1 MLTVQVSYK
10 NSTDDHWDS
19 VANYQTRRGANNFI
33 SKNKALYPA
42 DIFNIRII
50 GEEKAKPEF
59 LNCSQATKIGDVFVE
74 KHKNDWDDT
83 VLYDAYVVV
92 GFTSSGKSVRVKKLA
107 KVEDVCKKIKGDLVI
122 RKIKFVKPS
131 DEFMK
136 DNKSIKTVR
145 LPANCEGDIFFY
157 VDFIEIASLDK
168 NFNYDNVYVEGG
180 YE

>member
-74 KHKNDWDDT
+74 KHTNDWDDT
-83 VLYDAYVVV
+83 TLYDAYVVV
-92 GFTSSGKSVRVKKLA
+92 GFTCYIKCVQILIFETFHDRLYDYSLYKLFLIQPAQFCYSTNVKQLLLSCLA
-107 KVEDVCKKIKGDLVI
+107 VH
-122 RKIKFVKPS
+122 
-131 DEFMK
+131 
-136 DNKSIKTVR
+136 R
-145 LPANCEGDIFFY
+145 LNIPCSPRQRLLFNLLSKHGQQFNC
-157 VDFIEIASLDK
+157 
-168 NFNYDNVYVEGG
+168 
-180 YE
+180 

>member
-74 KHKNDWDDT
+74 KHTNDWDDT
-83 VLYDAYVVV
+83 TLYDAYVVV
-92 GFTSSGKSVRVKKLA
+92 GFTSSGKSVRVKKLS

-131 DEFMK
+131 NEFMK
-136 DNKSIKTVR
+136 DNKNVKTVR
-145 LPANCEGDIFFY
+145 LPLNYEGDIFFY

-168 NFNYDNVYVEGG
+168 NFNYDNVYVEGD